1 MPQPPLR
8 TPDLTDLRSLVT
20 AADSGTLGRASLRL
34 HISQPALSKRLQTLE
49 QLVGAQLLE
58 RSPRGVSLTPAGR
71 RLYEQARP
79 LLAQTEM
86 LDALVAEL
94 RRATAPV
101 RLAASH
107 SASEAFVAEAMAGAD
122 GGEQLAVELVIANSL
137 VVRTLVAD
145 GRADLGVAP
154 SREGATPQ
162 PGVRREPLADDAIVC
177 AVPRGHPW
185 AQRPHIRQAEF
196 LRTPM
201 VVRDPSSN
209 ARWTVDA
216 ALRRHGLEAAPAL
229 AQAPTPAAAQREALR
244 RSAPLLL
251 SRHVLD
257 SQFFV
262 EVEIDGLT
270 FPRRFD
276 LVLPSSGEPVAAVR
290 ALMERLREAAGALS
304 R

>member
-1 MPQPPLR
+1 MPHSPAR
-8 TPDLTDLRSLVT
+8 TPNLTDLRSLVT

-34 HISQPALSKRLQTLE
+34 HISQPALSKRLQALE
-49 QLVGAQLLE
+49 QLVGVELLE
-58 RSPRGVSLTPAGR
+58 RSPRGVALTPAGR

-79 LLAQTEM
+79 LLDQARM
-86 LDALVAEL
+86 LDTLVAEL

-107 SASEAFVAEAMAGAD
+107 SASEAFVTEATATPDAV
-122 GGEQLAVELVIANSL
+122 EHLAVELVIANSL

-162 PGVRREPLADDAIVC
+162 PGVRRLPLADDAIVC

-185 AQRPHIRQAEF
+185 AQRRRIRQAEF

-216 ALRRHGLEAAPAL
+216 VLRRRGLEAAPPL

-244 RSAPLLL
+244 RSAPLLA

-257 SQFFV
+257 PQFFV
-262 EVEIDGLT
+262 EIEVDGLA
-270 FPRRFD
+270 FPRRFE
-276 LVLPSSGEPVAAVR
+276 LVLPASGEPPAAVR
-290 ALMERLREAAGALS
+290 ELMDRLREAAGALS

>member
-1 MPQPPLR
+1 MPQPPVR
-8 TPDLTDLRSLVT
+8 SPDLTDLRSLVT

-34 HISQPALSKRLQTLE
+34 HISQPALTKRLQTLE
-49 QLVGAQLLE
+49 QIVGVRLLE
-58 RSPRGVSLTPAGR
+58 RSPRGVALTPAGR

-79 LLAQTEM
+79 LLDQTEM

-107 SASEAFVAEAMAGAD
+107 SASEAFVAEAIAPRD
-122 GGEQLAVELVIANSL
+122 TGEQLAVELVIANSL

-145 GRADLGVAP
+145 GRADLGVAA
-154 SREGATPQ
+154 SREGATPT

-185 AQRPHIRQAEF
+185 AQRRHVRQAEF

-201 VVRDPSSN
+201 VLRDPSSN

-216 ALRRHGLEAAPAL
+216 ALRRRGLEAAPAL

-257 SQFFV
+257 PQFFV
-262 EVEIDGLT
+262 EIEIDGLT
-270 FPRRFD
+270 FPRRFE
-276 LVLPSSGEPVAAVR
+276 LVLPAGGEPVAAVR
-290 ALMERLREAAGALS
+290 ALMERLREAAGAIS